1 MERTHQEIIKEIV
14 LELLRKMDFQA
25 EAEVTMEED
34 MPQTFLCMAR
44 VKSDQNFLIGQHG
57 ANLAAIQHIVR
68 MILYKKT
75 EERLNVMVD
84 VNGYLLDKKTLLEQE
99 AEKAAQEAARDQI
112 SVMMRPM
119 LPYERK
125 IIHTFLAGNQEV
137 ATESIGQ
144 GSERKIIIR
153 PKINP

>member
-1 MERTHQEIIKEIV
+1 MESAHQEIIKEIV
-14 LELLRKMDFQA
+14 SNILHKMDFQA
-25 EAEVTMEED
+25 EIEVIMEEGSS
-34 MPQTFLCMAR
+34 QTFLCMAR
-44 VKSDQNFLIGQHG
+44 VKGDQNFLIGQDG

-75 EERLNVMVD
+75 EERLSVIVD

-99 AEKAAQEAARDQI
+99 AGKVAQEAIRDQI

-119 LPYERK
+119 LSYERK
-125 IIHTFLAGNQEV
+125 IIHTFLADNQDV

-144 GSERKIIIR
+144 GNERKIIIR
-153 PKINP
+153 PKII